1 MSTNLKDVEF
11 HSVYQAVSR
20 CATVS
25 WKVRESSQHIELE
38 FEELERD
45 NGEMYAF
52 ISKTCKDVVTIE
64 FTCIYNGYLFKNVH
78 TVSTFEDLI
87 WYVTKIFS
95 IDLET
100 IDNISTEMVRTFKN
114 SFNKLLK

>member
-45 NGEMYAF
+45 NG
-52 ISKTCKDVVTIE
+52 
-64 FTCIYNGYLFKNVH
+64 
-78 TVSTFEDLI
+78 
-87 WYVTKIFS
+87 
-95 IDLET
+95 
-100 IDNISTEMVRTFKN
+100 
-114 SFNKLLK
+114 